1 MPRTTVTFSPV
12 TMLNAS
18 TCSQCGIVIKCPD
31 FIMQIE
37 VAEGF
42 WATLH
47 ERCYTAWE
55 AKYSL

>member
-1 MPRTTVTFSPV
+1 MPRTTVTFSPS
-12 TMLNAS
+12 TMLNIL
-18 TCSQCGIVIKCPD
+18 TCSQCAQLIQSPD
-31 FIMQIE
+31 IIMQIE